1 MPVRTP
7 PVARK
12 GIQNCVT
19 YEIFGGSFTI
29 AAEKITVTDIYYW
42 IAHPAFVLKSAAV
55 SGGHIG
61 LSHFQCY

>member
-1 MPVRTP
+1 MQMNQFGFFPSCIAMPVRTP

-29 AAEKITVTDIYYW
+29 AAEKITVY
-42 IAHPAFVLKSAAV
+42 SR
-55 SGGHIG
+55 
-61 LSHFQCY
+61 